1 MTQSLWL
8 ATAESVSLSSLTSSV
23 TCDVCIIGGGLT
35 GLYTAY
41 TLAKAGV
48 DVVLLE
54 ANTHFGHGTTGHST
68 GKLTAQHSIV
78 YANLLEKLS
87 VEEAQLYYQLNQQAI
102 DKARQILPENSVR
115 QVDSLLYCQSKEGY
129 AQLLKEWNA
138 YKVLNIKSK
147 ITSDTELP
155 FPITKALCM
164 SQQAQINPLEVSN
177 FLAKE
182 AQAMGARLY
191 TNTRVQQLN
200 IPQNNLHTEKNI
212 SVQYNKLILCS
223 HYPIEAFRGLH
234 LFKLSNSR
242 SYMVASKVS
251 ETMQG
256 QYLSVDF
263 PSRSIRTAT
272 INNEHYLVLGGANH
286 IAGETV
292 NTEPYYEAISNEMKE
307 HFEQQPLYRW
317 SAQDIETPD
326 IVPYV
331 GRITNSLPNVLIATG
346 YRKWGISNSF
356 VAGDILSSLIT
367 GARSEDGAIAL
378 YSPSRTKFGAQ
389 FMQMLKVGGFVAKE
403 YIAGYMKNVTAP
415 TCTHLGCKTKWNEA
429 DETWDCP
436 CHGSR
441 FNAKGEVLEGPAVQP
456 LKLD

>member
-191 TNTRVQQLN
+191 SDTRVQQLN

>member
-8 ATAESVSLSSLTSSV
+8 TTSESVSLSPLTSSV

-164 SQQAQINPLEVSN
+164 PLQAQINPLEVSN

-191 TNTRVQQLN
+191 SNTRVQQLN

-307 HFEQQPLYRW
+307 HFGQQPLYRW